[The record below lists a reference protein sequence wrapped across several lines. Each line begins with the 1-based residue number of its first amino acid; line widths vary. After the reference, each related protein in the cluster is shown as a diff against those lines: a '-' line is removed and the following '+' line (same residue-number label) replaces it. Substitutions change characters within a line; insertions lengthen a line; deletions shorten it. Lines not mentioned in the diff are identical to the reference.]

1 MLNLIYIFFA
11 HVFKED
17 AKKYNAEA
25 SHIELQNRVV
35 KSSKGYEKEHWHLVL
50 VQLLTK
56 HVILGLLDLYFSSVN
71 GRIVLIILAI
81 IY

>member
-50 VQLLTK
+50 VQL
-56 HVILGLLDLYFSSVN
+56 
-71 GRIVLIILAI
+71 
-81 IY
+81 